1 MNSCDASTPG
11 LISRTA
17 YLVFVPEAEA
27 LVCKKVFGPVQE
39 AYEFAFSVGGFVVRA
54 SKISQISSSSSLEE
68 VTVHEL
74 RLEE

>member
-11 LISRTA
+11 LVSRTA

-54 SKISQISSSSSLEE
+54 SKVSQIRNPVEE

>member
-1 MNSCDASTPG
+1 MSDGEVGTPG
-11 LISRTA
+11 LMTRAA

-27 LVCKKVFGPVQE
+27 LVCKKAFGAQQE
-39 AYEFAFSVGGFVVRA
+39 AFDFAFSVGGFVVRA
-54 SKISQISSSSSLEE
+54 SKISQIRNPIEE

>member
-1 MNSCDASTPG
+1 MDVCDASTPG
-11 LISRTA
+11 LLTRAA

-27 LVCKKVFGPVQE
+27 LVCKQVFSVQKD
-39 AYEFAFSVGGFVVRA
+39 AFDYSISVGGFVVNA
-54 SKISQISSSSSLEE
+54 SRISQIRNPVEE